1 MRILI
6 SNPDTIGDVLLREP
20 LFRALREAGHELAVV
35 VSPLVQPLA
44 RTVAPG
50 AKLIE
55 LPITVYNGKIEADDE
70 RLDAVAAAAVEFEP
84 DVFVGAPYTWTVLEE
99 RLAAEL
105 LDARKIGQAGGKFLD
120 PLYGH
125 DEEVES
131 PFDEIVRVNEDLHE
145 LRKSEALARTI
156 LGEAVH
162 LDEPRLALEPELAQ
176 AADAVLGP
184 LALER
189 GTYLAA
195 CVGHQA
201 HTAVRNWRPVRWA
214 EALAY
219 WMERYERPVLLL
231 GAEGEAEVSRE
242 IADMLEAKGHEPRHW
257 FGGPEGDTLLM
268 AALLDGSRGYVGR
281 DTGPMHIAA
290 ALGKPVF
297 ALFGGGTWPRFR
309 PQAKPSVSITLAVP
323 CSPCDWRCEQRR
335 SHCIQDVP
343 VTEVTAQ
350 IDRFEA
356 GQVEGAEVRQI
367 EPSRAALV
375 GLAGDA
381 AKAARKYR
389 VELSVA
395 RRTLKERDEEVR
407 RNSMSESAV
416 MQRLDRLEQAVQKS
430 GQGNKQA
437 EEAQR
442 RASEVTQKLN
452 QNTQAL
458 QTARQELAQAV
469 RRADNADQQ
478 KSNLA
483 GEIEKLKGLLAEAQQ
498 KNTQTQKD
506 AQAAKQDAQ
515 AARQEAK
522 QNIQQLTQQRDAA
535 EREAASLRAKYAGVD
550 LKKLHADLSSAR
562 KVAGSLQGEHNDLKL
577 RVEQL
582 VRERRAMEKLADQR
596 LVAVQTLENKL
607 GELLASR
614 WRQMG
619 QRLHMAMVLPW
630 EEAERKRLVGANTNG
645 HHAG

>member
-20 LFRALREAGHELAVV
+20 LFRALREAGHELALV

-84 DVFVGAPYTWTVLEE
+84 DVFAGAPYTWTVLEE

-131 PFDEIVRVNEDLHE
+131 PFDETVRVNEDLHE

-162 LDEPRLALEPELAQ
+162 LDEPRLALEPELAR

-189 GTYLAA
+189 GAYLAA

-201 HTAVRNWRPVRWA
+201 HTAVRNWRPERWA

-242 IADMLEAKGHEPRHW
+242 IADSLEAKGHEPRHW

-309 PQAKPSVSITLAVP
+309 PLAKPSVSITLAVP

-335 SHCIQDVP
+335 SHCIQDIP
-343 VTEVTAQ
+343 VSEVTAQ

-416 MQRLDRLEQAVQKS
+416 MQRLDRLEQAVQRS

-506 AQAAKQDAQ
+506 AQAA
-515 AARQEAK
+515 RQEAK

-535 EREAASLRAKYAGVD
+535 EREAAALRAKYAGVD

>member
-20 LFRALREAGHELAVV
+20 LFRALREAGHELALV

-44 RTVAPG
+44 RAVAPG

-70 RLDAVAAAAVEFEP
+70 RLDAVAEAAVEFEP

-105 LDARKIGQAGGKFLD
+105 PDARKIGQAGGKFLD
-120 PLYGH
+120 PLYGRE
-125 DEEVES
+125 DEVEA

-145 LRKSEALARTI
+145 LRKSEALARTV
-156 LGEAVH
+156 LGKAVH
-162 LDEPRLALEPELAQ
+162 LDDPRLALEPELTR

-184 LALER
+184 LALDR
-189 GTYLAA
+189 GEYLAA
-195 CVGHQA
+195 CVGHQP
-201 HTAVRNWRPVRWA
+201 HTAVRNWRPERWA

-231 GAEGEAEVSRE
+231 GAEDEAEVSRE
-242 IADMLEAKGHEPRHW
+242 IADALEAKGHEPRHW

-268 AALLDGSRGYVGR
+268 AALLDGARGYVGR
-281 DTGPMHIAA
+281 DTGPMHTAA

-309 PQAKPSVSITLAVP
+309 PLAKPSVSITLAVP

-335 SHCIQDVP
+335 SHCIQDIP
-343 VTEVTAQ
+343 VGEVKAQ

-356 GQVEGAEVRQI
+356 GQIEGAEVRQI

-381 AKAARKYR
+381 SKAARQYR

-395 RRTLKERDEEVR
+395 RRTLKERDEEIR
-407 RNSMSESAV
+407 RASMSESAV

-430 GQGNKQA
+430 SQVNKQA

-442 RASEVTQKLN
+442 RASEVTQKLSH
-452 QNTQAL
+452 NTQAL
-458 QTARQELAQAV
+458 QSARQELAQAV
-469 RRADNADQQ
+469 RRADNADLQR
-478 KSNLA
+478 SNLA
-483 GEIEKLKGLLAEAQQ
+483 GEVEKLKALLAEAQQ
-498 KNTQTQKD
+498 NNKQAKQQAQSAQQQ
-506 AQAAKQDAQ
+506 AQAAQ
-515 AARQEAK
+515 QEAK
-522 QNIQQLTQQRDAA
+522 QQVQQITQQRDLA

-550 LKKLHADLSSAR
+550 LPKLRANLSNAR
-562 KVAGSLQGEHNDLKL
+562 KVTGTLQGQHNDLKL

-596 LVAVQTLENKL
+596 LVAVQVLENKL

-645 HHAG
+645 HYAG

>member
-20 LFRALREAGHELAVV
+20 LFRVLREAGHELALV
-35 VSPLVQPLA
+35 VSPLVQPMA
-44 RTVAPG
+44 RVVAPG
-50 AKLIE
+50 ARLIE
-55 LPITVYNGKIEADDE
+55 LPIGVYNGKIETDNE
-70 RLDAVAAAAVEFEP
+70 RLDAVAKASVEFEP

-105 LDARKIGQAGGKFLD
+105 PDARTIGQAGGKFLD
-120 PLYGH
+120 PLYGRE
-125 DEEVES
+125 EEVES
-131 PFDEIVRVNEDLHE
+131 PFEEIVRVNEDLHE

-156 LGEAVH
+156 LGEVVH
-162 LDEPRLALEPELAQ
+162 LDEPRLALETELAQ

-195 CVGHQA
+195 CVGHQP
-201 HTAVRNWRPVRWA
+201 HTAVRNWRPERWA

-231 GAEGEAEVSRE
+231 GAEDEAEVSRE
-242 IADMLEAKGHEPRHW
+242 IADALESKGHEPRHW

-297 ALFGGGTWPRFR
+297 ALFGGGTWPRFK
-309 PQAKPSVSITLAVP
+309 PLATPSVSITLAVP

-335 SHCIQDVP
+335 SHCIQDIP
-343 VTEVTAQ
+343 VGEVTAQ

-407 RNSMSESAV
+407 RKSMSESAV

-430 GQGNKQA
+430 GQANQQA
-437 EEAQR
+437 EEAKR
-442 RASEVTQKLN
+442 RASEVTQKLT

-458 QTARQELAQAV
+458 QSARQELAQAV

-483 GEIEKLKGLLAEAQQ
+483 GEVEKLKALLAEAQQ
-498 KNTQTQKD
+498 SNKYTKQQAQTTQL
-506 AQAAKQDAQ
+506 
-515 AARQEAK
+515 EAK
-522 QNIQQLTQQRDAA
+522 QQIQQITQQRDSA
-535 EREAASLRAKYAGVD
+535 EHEAASLRARYAGVD
-550 LKKLHADLSSAR
+550 LPKLRADLSNAR
-562 KVAGSLQGEHNDLKL
+562 KVTGTLQGQHNDLKL

-596 LVAVQTLENKL
+596 LVTVQVLENKL

-630 EEAERKRLVGANTNG
+630 EEAERQRLVGANTNG
-645 HHAG
+645 HHAS

>member
-20 LFRALREAGHELAVV
+20 LFRALQEAGHELALV

-44 RTVAPG
+44 RVVAPG

-55 LPITVYNGKIEADDE
+55 LPITVYNGKIDADDE
-70 RLDAVAAAAVEFEP
+70 RLDAVAEAAAEFEP

-105 LDARKIGQAGGKFLD
+105 PDTRTIGQAGGKFLD
-120 PLYGH
+120 PLYGRE
-125 DEEVES
+125 EEVDA
-131 PFDEIVRVNEDLHE
+131 PFGEIVRVNEDLHE

-156 LGEAVH
+156 LGDAVH
-162 LDEPRLALEPELAQ
+162 LDEPRLVVESELAR

-189 GTYLAA
+189 GSYLAA

-201 HTAVRNWRPVRWA
+201 HTAVRNWRPERWV
-214 EALAY
+214 EALDY

-231 GAEGEAEVSRE
+231 GAEGESEVSRE
-242 IADMLEAKGHEPRHW
+242 IADELEAKGHEPRHW

-268 AALLDGSRGYVGR
+268 AALLDGSRAYVGR

-309 PQAKPSVSITLAVP
+309 PLASPSVSITLAVP

-335 SHCIQDVP
+335 SHCIQDIP
-343 VTEVTAQ
+343 VGAVRTQ

-356 GQVEGAEVRQI
+356 GRVEGAEVRQI

-381 AKAARKYR
+381 AKAARQYR

-430 GQGNKQA
+430 GQANKQA

-442 RASEVTQKLN
+442 RASEVTQKLS

-458 QTARQELAQAV
+458 QSARQELAQAV

-483 GEIEKLKGLLAEAQQ
+483 GEVEKLKALLAESQE
-498 KNTQTQKD
+498 NTRQ
-506 AQAAKQDAQ
+506 AKQDAQ
-515 AARQEAK
+515 TVRQEIK
-522 QNIQQLTQQRDAA
+522 QNIEQLTKQRDAA
-535 EREAASLRAKYAGVD
+535 EREAAALRAKYAGVD
-550 LKKLHADLSSAR
+550 LRKLHADLSSAR

-596 LVAVQTLENKL
+596 LVAVQALENKL

-630 EEAERKRLVGANTNG
+630 EEAERKRLVAPNTNG